1 MTAAY
6 ARSHGSPAPGP
17 REGLVLE
24 PFRGL
29 RFDAAKV
36 PDLAAVTAPP
46 YDVIEADGVTQLES
60 AHPYNVVRLILP
72 RADSPDSGERYR
84 QAART
89 LRAWRRDGV
98 LVADPTPA
106 LYVYEQRTPDALQ
119 RGLLGALG
127 LRPPE
132 DGIVLP
138 HEDVMPGLVADRL
151 ELMRATRANLD
162 PILLAYEGGGGASQ
176 IVDQVAIREP
186 LLETTTDDGVTHRL
200 WSVTDAEQLATIGAD
215 LAPRQAM
222 IADGHHRY
230 ATYLRL
236 QAERRSAG
244 QGPGPWDYGLALL
257 VDSAHYP
264 LDVRAI
270 HRVVPGLRPAE
281 ALALTGQAFR
291 VRAVTGDLDEGLAA
305 LGAQARRGPA
315 LMLYGRAH
323 GWPGEPG
330 SRWVLSDPDA
340 GLVEASM
347 PRGHSRTWRLL
358 GPAVL
363 HFLLLDAL
371 WQVPDT
377 PQHVTY
383 HHDVGAALRQADH
396 TAGTAVLLTAVAEE
410 TVRELAAAGER
421 MPRKSTSF
429 GPKPRTGF
437 VLRTLA

>member
-1 MTAAY
+1 MTPAY
-6 ARSHGSPAPGP
+6 ARGLGSRAPGP
-17 REGLVLE
+17 SAGLVLE

-29 RFDAAKV
+29 RFDAGSV
-36 PDLAAVTAPP
+36 PDLAAVTTPP
-46 YDVIEADGVTQLES
+46 YDVIEADGVAQLES

-72 RADSPDSGERYR
+72 RTDSPDRTGSTERYR

-89 LRAWRRDGV
+89 LRAWRRDGT
-98 LVADPTPA
+98 LVRDPTPA
-106 LYVYEQRTPDALQ
+106 LYVYEQRTPGALQ

-127 LRPPE
+127 LHPPE
-132 DGIVLP
+132 DRIVLP

-151 ELMRATRANLD
+151 GLMRATQANLD
-162 PILLAYEGGGGASQ
+162 PILLAYEGGGDASR
-176 IVDQVAIREP
+176 IVDQVATRQP
-186 LLETTTDDGVTHRL
+186 LLETTTDDDVTHRL
-200 WSVTDAEQLATIGAD
+200 WSVTDAGQLAAIAAD
-215 LAPRQAM
+215 LDPRQAM

-236 QAERRSAG
+236 QDEHRATG
-244 QGPGPWDYGLALL
+244 DGPGPWDYGLALL

-264 LDVRAI
+264 LEVRAI
-270 HRVVPGLRPAE
+270 HRVVPGLRPAD

-291 VRAVTGDLDEGLAA
+291 IRALTGDVDQGLAA

-315 LMLYGRAH
+315 LMVYGQA
-323 GWPGEPG
+323 GEQDAC
-330 SRWVLSDPDA
+330 WLLSDPD
-340 GLVEASM
+340 GRLMEASM
-347 PRGHSRTWRLL
+347 PREHSRTWRLL
-358 GPAVL
+358 SPAVL
-363 HFLLLDAL
+363 HHVLLDAL

-383 HHDVGAALRQADH
+383 HHDAVAALRHADQ